1 MDQKKGPN
9 EMSAKEWIGS
19 IVGLGLMLA
28 CNHLPKALEEYQ
40 ILVFILGIVLV
51 LISGFG
57 PDDAP
62 KPKKKKKERE

>member
-9 EMSAKEWIGS
+9 EMSAREWIGS

-28 CNHLPKALEEYQ
+28 CNVLPKSLEEYSM
-40 ILVFILGIVLV
+40 LVFIAGIVLV
-51 LISGFG
+51 ILSGLCL
-57 PDDAP
+57 DSS